1 MNGSEMV
8 MQNTHFFSNI
18 ETDQSD
24 IKYFIEKLDLYANE
38 NATQVYLLNSPLGEK
53 KYSYNFEN
61 PMVLLIPGYQI
72 MILDSQ
78 DDEEEFEDFYEDFV
92 EDLGHLSD
100 RFEYKKILGRPR
112 IWKKDLVAS
121 KHVNDFNNNVESF
134 LKDNQLNDPNQK
146 RQIELLISL
155 LIGSINSIE
164 KIGHG
169 VPETILEKVKR
180 NIVLFD
186 GDQTRFIFKKINQ
199 KRITI
204 QGLAGTGKTELL
216 LHKIKELYT
225 ENNSNRIAF
234 TCFNKA
240 LANSLKNRVPNF
252 FDFMKVEEQ
261 IKWGER
267 LWIMHSWG
275 SRLDS
280 NNIGLYSFICKQYGI
295 PFIGLRE
302 GSFDYACKRAIEF
315 LNSQKEVEPIFDY
328 VLIDESQDF
337 HESFFELCELVTKN
351 TVYVAGDIFQN
362 IFQPNITE
370 SSPDF
375 LLNKCYR
382 TDPRTLMFAHSIG
395 FGVFEGKGI
404 RRLNDNQWNACGY
417 EIEEKRNRRYVL
429 SRTPLRKF
437 NDLEEANIESVKII
451 TTKDFDC
458 SDDVIEIIKQIRE
471 QHPFVS
477 PEDIAI
483 IFTDNRNESYDLMS
497 WIALKI
503 SNTFQWKTNKLYD
516 TKEMKKDFISIS
528 NINNIK
534 GLEFPFVIC
543 LSSSRIG
550 HHVTKRN
557 ALYMTLTRSFITSYL
572 IVNQRNNQELLE
584 KLQGGLDSINKYN
597 KLIFEEPREYID
609 QAELALDV
617 NDLTLSQRDIVDQ
630 IFEKYN
636 IPVQKQEQLRKIVQT
651 IAPDSV
657 DRNQIEKIINTNKGL
672 I

>member
-1 MNGSEMV
+1 ME
-8 MQNTHFFSNI
+8 NTYFY
-18 ETDQSD
+18 TDVEANED
-24 IKYFIEKLDLYANE
+24 IQDFIEKLELYAKE
-38 NATQVYLLNSPLGEK
+38 NAMPIYLISGPLGDK
-53 KYSYNFEN
+53 KYNYSFEN
-61 PMVLLIPGYQI
+61 PMVLLIPDHQI
-72 MILDSQ
+72 MIIDSQ
-78 DDEEEFEDFYEDFV
+78 DDLDEFGDFFEDFT

-112 IWKKDLVAS
+112 VWKKDLIAE
-121 KHVNDFNNNVESF
+121 KHINDFNNVEKF
-134 LKDNQLNDPNQK
+134 IMENQLSDSNQK

-164 KIGHG
+164 KIGQG

-186 GDQTRFIFKKINQ
+186 GDQTRFIFQKVKR

-225 ENNSNRIAF
+225 ENNTNKIAF

-240 LANSLKNRVPNF
+240 LANSLKSRVPNF

-275 SRLDS
+275 SRLDN
-280 NNIGLYSFICKQYGI
+280 NNIGLYSFICKHYGL
-295 PFIGLRE
+295 PFMGLRE
-302 GSFDYACKRAIEF
+302 GSFDVACKQAISILKAEP
-315 LNSQKEVEPIFDY
+315 KIEPIFDY

-337 HESFFELCELVTKN
+337 QESFFELCELVTKN

-362 IFQPNITE
+362 IFQSNTSEEAPN
-370 SSPDF
+370 F

-382 TDPRTLMFAHSIG
+382 TDPRTLMFAHAIG
-395 FGVFEGKGI
+395 FGVFENKGI
-404 RRLNDNQWNACGY
+404 RRLTDEQWDACGY
-417 EIEEKRNRRYVL
+417 KIEEKQNRKYVL
-429 SRTPLRKF
+429 SRARLRKF
-437 NDLEEANIESVKII
+437 NDLEEEHIESAKII
-451 TTKDFDC
+451 TTKKYNC
-458 SDDVIEIIKQIRE
+458 SDNVVEIIKQIKE
-471 QHPFVS
+471 EHPSVS

-483 IFTDNRNESYDLMS
+483 ITTDNGNDSYDLMDL
-497 WIALKI
+497 IAIKI
-503 SNTFQWKTNKLYD
+503 SQNFKWQSNKLYD
-516 TKEMKKDFISIS
+516 TKSVRKDAVSIS

-543 LSSSRIG
+543 LSANRIG
-550 HHVTKRN
+550 HHVKKRN

-572 IVNQRNNQELLE
+572 IINQNNNEEVLE
-584 KLQGGLDSINKYN
+584 KLQAGLNSINENN
-597 KLIFEEPREYID
+597 KLIFQQPEEYID
-609 QAELALDV
+609 QSELILDV
-617 NDLTLSQRDIVDQ
+617 NDMSLSQRDIVDQ
-630 IFEKYN
+630 VFEKFN
-636 IPVQKQEQLRKIVQT
+636 IPVNKHEPLRKVVQT
-651 IAPDSV
+651 VLPDSV
-657 DRNQIEKIINTNKGL
+657 DRDQIELVIRRNQDL

>member
-1 MNGSEMV
+1 
-8 MQNTHFFSNI
+8 MQNTYFY
-18 ETDQSD
+18 TDVEANED
-24 IKYFIEKLDLYANE
+24 IQDFIEKLELYAKE
-38 NATQVYLLNSPLGEK
+38 NAMPIYLISGPLGDK
-53 KYSYNFEN
+53 KYNYSFEN
-61 PMVLLIPGYQI
+61 PMVLLIPDHQI
-72 MILDSQ
+72 MIIDSQ
-78 DDEEEFEDFYEDFV
+78 DDLDEFGDFFEDFT

-112 IWKKDLVAS
+112 VWKKDLIAE
-121 KHVNDFNNNVESF
+121 KHINDFNNVEKF
-134 LKDNQLNDPNQK
+134 IMENQLSDSNQK

-164 KIGHG
+164 KIGQG

-186 GDQTRFIFKKINQ
+186 GDQTRFIFQKVKR

-225 ENNSNRIAF
+225 ENNTNKIAF

-240 LANSLKNRVPNF
+240 LANSLKSRVPNF

-275 SRLDS
+275 SRLDN
-280 NNIGLYSFICKQYGI
+280 NNIGLYSFICKHYGL
-295 PFIGLRE
+295 PFMGLRE
-302 GSFDYACKRAIEF
+302 GSFDVACKQAISI
-315 LNSQKEVEPIFDY
+315 LKAEPKIEPVFDY

-337 HESFFELCELVTKN
+337 QESFFELCELVTKN

-362 IFQPNITE
+362 IFQSNTSEEAPN
-370 SSPDF
+370 F

-382 TDPRTLMFAHSIG
+382 TDPRTLMFAHAIG
-395 FGVFEGKGI
+395 FGVFENKGI
-404 RRLNDNQWNACGY
+404 RRLTDEQWDACGY
-417 EIEEKRNRRYVL
+417 KIEEKQNRKYVL
-429 SRTPLRKF
+429 SRARLRKF
-437 NDLEEANIESVKII
+437 NDLEEEHIESAKII
-451 TTKDFDC
+451 TTKKYNC
-458 SDDVIEIIKQIRE
+458 SDNVVEIIKQIKE
-471 QHPFVS
+471 EHPSVS

-483 IFTDNRNESYDLMS
+483 ITTDNGNDSYDLMDL
-497 WIALKI
+497 IAIKI
-503 SNTFQWKTNKLYD
+503 SQNFKWQSNKLYD
-516 TKEMKKDFISIS
+516 TKSVRKDAVSIS

-543 LSSSRIG
+543 LSANRIG
-550 HHVTKRN
+550 HHVKKRN

-572 IVNQRNNQELLE
+572 IINQNNNEEVLE
-584 KLQGGLDSINKYN
+584 KLQAGLNSINENN
-597 KLIFEEPREYID
+597 KLIFQQPEEYID
-609 QAELALDV
+609 QSELILDV
-617 NDLTLSQRDIVDQ
+617 NDMSLSQRDIVDQ
-630 IFEKYN
+630 VFEKFN
-636 IPVQKQEQLRKIVQT
+636 IPVNKHEPLRKVVQT
-651 IAPDSV
+651 VLPDSV
-657 DRNQIEKIINTNKGL
+657 DRDQIELVIRRNQDL

>member
-1 MNGSEMV
+1 
-8 MQNTHFFSNI
+8 MQNTYFY
-18 ETDQSD
+18 TDVEVNED
-24 IKYFIEKLDLYANE
+24 IKDFIESLELYATK
-38 NATQVYLLNSPLGEK
+38 NAIPVYLISGPLGDK
-53 KYSYNFEN
+53 KYNYNIEN
-61 PMVLLIPGYQI
+61 PMVLLIPDYQI
-72 MILDSQ
+72 MIMDSQ
-78 DDEEEFEDFYEDFV
+78 ADPDEFKDFYEDFT

-112 IWKKDLVAS
+112 IWKEDLIAE
-121 KHVNDFNNNVESF
+121 KHINDFSDSIEKFVME
-134 LKDNQLNDPNQK
+134 NQLSDSNQK

-164 KIGHG
+164 KIGEG

-186 GDQTRFIFKKINQ
+186 GDQTRFIFQ
-199 KRITI
+199 KVKRDRITI

-225 ENNSNRIAF
+225 ENNTNKIAF

-275 SRLDS
+275 SRLDN
-280 NNIGLYSFICKQYGI
+280 NNIGLYSFICKHYGL
-295 PFIGLRE
+295 PFMGLRE
-302 GSFDYACKRAIEF
+302 GSFDTACKQAISMLKTEA
-315 LNSQKEVEPIFDY
+315 KIEPVFDY

-337 HESFFELCELVTKN
+337 QESFFELCELVTRN

-362 IFQPNITE
+362 IFQSNTSEEQPN
-370 SSPDF
+370 F

-395 FGVFEGKGI
+395 FGLFESKGI
-404 RRLNDNQWNACGY
+404 RRLTDEQWDACGY
-417 EIEEKRNRRYVL
+417 RIENNENQKYVL
-429 SRTPLRKF
+429 SRARLRKF
-437 NDLEEANIESVKII
+437 NDLEEAEIESAKIVV
-451 TTKDFDC
+451 TEKYNC
-458 SDDVIEIIKQIRE
+458 SDDVIEIIKKIKE
-471 QHPFVS
+471 EHPTVT

-483 IFTDNRNESYDLMS
+483 ITTDTGNDSFDLMDL
-497 WIALKI
+497 IAIQI
-503 SNTFQWKTNKLYD
+503 SSTFNWTSNKLYD
-516 TKEMKKDFISIS
+516 SKEVRKDSVSIS

-543 LSSSRIG
+543 LSANRIG
-550 HHVTKRN
+550 HSVKKRN

-572 IVNQRNNQELLE
+572 IINKNNNEE
-584 KLQGGLDSINKYN
+584 VISKLQAGLNSINENN
-597 KLIFEEPREYID
+597 KLIFEQPKEYID
-609 QAELALDV
+609 QSELMLDV
-617 NDLTLSQRDIVDQ
+617 DEMSLSQRDIVDHA
-630 IFEKYN
+630 FEKFN
-636 IPVQKQEQLRKIVQT
+636 IPIHMQEPLRNVVQSLL
-651 IAPDSV
+651 PDSV
-657 DRNQIEKIINTNKGL
+657 DREKIEYVIRRNED
-672 I
+672 IMR

>member
-1 MNGSEMV
+1 MEV
-8 MQNTHFFSNI
+8 KWFMQNTHFFSNI
-18 ETDQSD
+18 ESD
-24 IKYFIEKLDLYANE
+24 NNCIKNFIDRLDNYSNE
-38 NATQVYLLNSPLGEK
+38 NATQVYLLSGPLGEK

-61 PMVLLIPGYQI
+61 PIVLLIPGYQI
-72 MILDSQ
+72 MVIDSQ
-78 DDEEEFEDFYEDFV
+78 EIKDEFENFYDDFV

-112 IWKKDLVAS
+112 IWKQDLIAA
-121 KHVNDFNNNVESF
+121 KHLDDFNNNVESF
-134 LKDNQLNDPNQK
+134 LMENQLDDLNKK

-164 KIGHG
+164 KIGQG
-169 VPETILEKVKR
+169 LPETILEKVKR

-186 GDQTRFIFKKINQ
+186 GDQTRFIFKKINH
-199 KRITI
+199 RRVTI

-225 ENNSNRIAF
+225 ENNTNRIAF

-275 SRLDS
+275 SKLDN
-280 NNIGLYSFICKQYGI
+280 NNIGLYSYICKQYGI
-295 PFIGLRE
+295 PFIGLKE
-302 GSFDYACKRAIEF
+302 GSFDSACKKAIEY
-315 LNSQKEVEPIFDY
+315 LKQGEIESIFDY

-337 HESFFELCELVTKN
+337 SESFFELCEMITKN

-362 IFQPNITE
+362 IFQPNTTE

-382 TDPRTLMFAHSIG
+382 TDPRTLMFAHAIG
-395 FGVFEGKGI
+395 FGLFENKGI
-404 RRLNDNQWNACGY
+404 RRLNDDQWNACGY
-417 EIEEKRNRRYVL
+417 EIEGKGNRHVL
-429 SRTPLRKF
+429 TRTPLRKF
-437 NDLEEANIESVKII
+437 NDLEEANIESVKMV
-451 TTKDFDC
+451 TTEKFDC
-458 SDDVIEIIKQIRE
+458 SDNVIDIIRQIKE
-471 QHPFVS
+471 QHTTVS

-483 IFTDNRNESYDLMS
+483 IFTDNVNGSYDLMNL
-497 WIALKI
+497 IALKI
-503 SNTFQWKTNKLYD
+503 SHAFQWKTNKLYD
-516 TKEMKKDFISIS
+516 TKEMKKDFVSIS

-543 LSSSRIG
+543 VSSSPIG
-550 HHVTKRN
+550 HHVRKRN

-572 IVNQRNNQELLE
+572 IINQQNNKELIK
-584 KLQGGLDSINKYN
+584 KLQSGLESINNYN
-597 KLIFEEPREYID
+597 KLIFEEPVEYID

-630 IFEKYN
+630 IFEKHN
-636 IPVQKQEQLRKIVQT
+636 IPMQKQDQLRQIVQT

>member
-1 MNGSEMV
+1 
-8 MQNTHFFSNI
+8 MQNTYFYTNV
-18 ETDQSD
+18 EANED
-24 IKYFIEKLDLYANE
+24 IQEFIENLELYAKE
-38 NATQVYLLNSPLGEK
+38 NAMPIYLISGPLGDK
-53 KYSYNFEN
+53 KYNYSFEN
-61 PMVLLIPGYQI
+61 PMVLLIPEHQI
-72 MILDSQ
+72 MIIDSQ
-78 DDEEEFEDFYEDFV
+78 DDSDEFGDFFEDFT

-112 IWKKDLVAS
+112 VWKKDLIAE
-121 KHVNDFNNNVESF
+121 KHINDFNDNVEKF
-134 LKDNQLNDPNQK
+134 VMENQLSDSNQK

-164 KIGHG
+164 KIGQG

-186 GDQTRFIFKKINQ
+186 GDQTRFIFQKVKR

-225 ENNSNRIAF
+225 ENNTNKIAF

-275 SRLDS
+275 SRLDN
-280 NNIGLYSFICKQYGI
+280 NNIGLYSFICKHYGL
-295 PFIGLRE
+295 PFMGLRE
-302 GSFDYACKRAIEF
+302 GSFDLACKQAISI
-315 LNSQKEVEPIFDY
+315 LKAEPKIEPVFDY

-337 HESFFELCELVTKN
+337 QESFFELCELVTKN

-362 IFQPNITE
+362 IFQSNTSEEAPN
-370 SSPDF
+370 F

-382 TDPRTLMFAHSIG
+382 TDPRTLMFAHAIG
-395 FGVFEGKGI
+395 FGVFENKGI
-404 RRLNDNQWNACGY
+404 RRLTDEQWDACGY
-417 EIEEKRNRRYVL
+417 KIEDKQNQKYVL
-429 SRTPLRKF
+429 SRARLRKF
-437 NDLEEANIESVKII
+437 NDLEEEHIESAKII
-451 TTKDFDC
+451 MTKKYNCADN
-458 SDDVIEIIKQIRE
+458 VVEIIKQIKE
-471 QHPFVS
+471 EHPSVS

-483 IFTDNRNESYDLMS
+483 ITTDNGNDSYDLMDLIS
-497 WIALKI
+497 IKI
-503 SNTFQWKTNKLYD
+503 SQNFKWQSNKLYD
-516 TKEMKKDFISIS
+516 TKEVRKDAVSIS

-543 LSSSRIG
+543 LSANRIG
-550 HHVTKRN
+550 HRVKKRN

-572 IVNQRNNQELLE
+572 IINQNNNEEVLE
-584 KLQGGLDSINKYN
+584 KLQAGLNSINENN
-597 KLIFEEPREYID
+597 KLIFQQPEEYID
-609 QAELALDV
+609 QSELILDV
-617 NDLTLSQRDIVDQ
+617 NDMSLSQRDIVDQ
-630 IFEKYN
+630 VFEKFN
-636 IPVQKQEQLRKIVQT
+636 ISASKHEPLRKVVQT
-651 IAPDSV
+651 VLPDSV
-657 DRNQIEKIINTNKGL
+657 DRDQIELVIRRNQDL